1 MTKIN
6 WLLLIG
12 VVFTGLFSA
21 CSDSYLPKR
30 RGFHKIDLPTP
41 QYIVFE
47 NNYPYSIQ
55 TNSIAKVKPDTTKY
69 AEQYWVDV
77 YYPQFDAD
85 VQLTYKPLGNN
96 ANNLTKLIVDS
107 RNLVNKHQVKASGI
121 EEGRLLLD
129 NGSYAYLFELQG
141 EVPSQFQ
148 FYTTDSANHFIRG
161 ALYFKTASKN
171 DSLAPVIK
179 YIANDMKHLLKT
191 LKWKKVK

>member
-1 MTKIN
+1 MAKSL
-6 WLLLIG
+6 WLSVSVLVL
-12 VVFTGLFSA
+12 SA
-21 CSDSYLPKR
+21 VLWSCSDSYLPKR

-41 QYIVFE
+41 NYISFE
-47 NNYPYSIQ
+47 KNYPYSFQANESAI
-55 TNSIAKVKPDTTKY
+55 VKPDTTKY
-69 AEQYWVDV
+69 AEQYWVNI

-85 VQLTYKPLGNN
+85 VQITYKPLTNN
-96 ANNLTKLIVDS
+96 INNLTTLIIDS

-121 EEGRLLLD
+121 EEGQMLLN

-148 FYTTDSANHFIRG
+148 FYTTDSTNHFLRG

-191 LKWKKVK
+191 LQWKK